1 MPTEPL
7 TGSPSGLPAGDP
19 FAAID
24 VVGAPRELVALGGR
38 LDPPTLLSAYRH
50 GVFPWPATGGHQA
63 ALERSARRL
72 ARRGQVPVL
81 PGDDADEG
89 LVPWCSPEPR
99 AVLLPDELRLS
110 RSLRQ
115 RLRRSGWHASLDL
128 AFDDVIAACADRADG
143 TWITRGMQEG
153 YRALH
158 RAGHA
163 HSVEVW
169 DGDRLLGGL
178 YGVQVGAVFCGE
190 SMFHRTAD
198 ASKVALVELCAR
210 FLDAGGVLVDVQQD
224 TAHLASLGAV
234 LVHRHEYVDVVAQLR
249 DLGTRLDPARRPVA
263 RLARWRRS
271 AAPDEHG
278 AAVVGGPA

>member
-1 MPTEPL
+1 MAGVPTVP
-7 TGSPSGLPAGDP
+7 PDDP
-19 FAAID
+19 FRAVE

-50 GVFPWPATGGHQA
+50 GVFPWPATGVHQA

-72 ARRGQVPVL
+72 ARRGEVPLL
-81 PGDDADEG
+81 PGGDDGDD

-99 AVLLPDELRLS
+99 AVLLPDELLVS

-115 RLRRSGWHASLDL
+115 RLRRSGWEASLDT
-128 AFDDVIAACADRADG
+128 AFDEVVAACADRLDG
-143 TWITRGMQEG
+143 TWITRGMREG
-153 YRALH
+153 YSALH

-169 DGDRLLGGL
+169 DGDALVGGL

-190 SMFHRTAD
+190 SMFHRTSD

-210 FLDAGGVLVDVQQD
+210 LLDAGGVLVDVQQD
-224 TAHLASLGAV
+224 TAHLASMGAA
-234 LVHRHEYVDVVAQLR
+234 LVHRHEYVELVTALR
-249 DLGTRLDPARRPVA
+249 DVPTTLDAARRPVA
-263 RLARWRRS
+263 RLA
-271 AAPDEHG
+271 G
-278 AAVVGGPA
+278 